1 MTEEEIL
8 EYRNSYSG
16 FLNSINEIYKSME
29 SNFASHLDIC
39 KFAPDIDDE
48 TLKDYMNN
56 YASKEEPLNI
66 LCVGKAKKS
75 TGFLAGLLN
84 CYTNFIFTPQT
95 LYLDSTA
102 IKFSE
107 IDSIGHKKE
116 TKTGLFG
123 KTKTESFL
131 VITKK
136 SGTAETFKGDIAGQ
150 AITEFLNAIVKAFNE
165 NPTEEI
171 PAKEYPRSKL
181 IKNALNDLKIPTF
194 MPSFDH
200 KVVNSIIIKFGKDEL
215 KASFAA
221 SYYLKKLYFSND
233 YLYFSSSGD
242 WKRIPY
248 TDLLKAVYKG
258 EETMDSDGKIEVTYE
273 TLLYDKN
280 DKIVFTTSDKSVNK
294 DKKLADFF
302 NMIIS
307 DATGTEVKTK
317 IQAKKIPTTKKKEI
331 QMKDIIIEEASKDKN
346 LSAYKINGHFT
357 DLSKNGIVPYLE
369 LENNYKAW
377 AFCSDSIMFADGKDS
392 WKKFAYK
399 SLSKATL
406 EREYSKDVKLVLYDI
421 KGQECFSFR
430 EKNYFSTDF
439 RVISKSL
446 ADLINKIISK
456 LTGKVVK
463 TECIDSRTLED
474 IMGSS
479 DEFNN
484 LLNKWKD
491 IFSKETPIVYRKF
504 TTDEKKK
511 LPEWLTTGKNKFSE
525 NQNIFVVNRIED
537 DYVYFMGNDMRSAIF
552 WGVEW
557 YFYFPDLYSENQK
570 TLVFEYSYD
579 REEYRNLCS
588 LYALSGDTSVERYLA
603 YTNYNGE
610 RSKLFNN
617 GQPKFPEKEIG
628 FTKFFDLIGEEEF
641 VRIHT
646 SFKEKLEKAKEAAKE
661 AEKQAEENAKQAAAE
676 AAIKAK
682 QNLMD
687 DLNNW

>member
-1 MTEEEIL
+1 M
-8 EYRNSYSG
+8 Y
-16 FLNSINEIYKSME
+16 
-29 SNFASHLDIC
+29 
-39 KFAPDIDDE
+39 
-48 TLKDYMNN
+48 
-56 YASKEEPLNI
+56 
-66 LCVGKAKKS
+66 
-75 TGFLAGLLN
+75 
-84 CYTNFIFTPQT
+84 
-95 LYLDSTA
+95 
-102 IKFSE
+102 
-107 IDSIGHKKE
+107 
-116 TKTGLFG
+116 
-123 KTKTESFL
+123 
-131 VITKK
+131 
-136 SGTAETFKGDIAGQ
+136 
-150 AITEFLNAIVKAFNE
+150 
-165 NPTEEI
+165 
-171 PAKEYPRSKL
+171 
-181 IKNALNDLKIPTF
+181 
-194 MPSFDH
+194 FDAT
-200 KVVNSIIIKFGKDEL
+200 VQ
-215 KASFAA
+215 
-221 SYYLKKLYFSND
+221 
-233 YLYFSSSGD
+233 
-242 WKRIPY
+242 
-248 TDLLKAVYKG
+248 
-258 EETMDSDGKIEVTYE
+258 YE
-273 TLLYDKN
+273 TSLYDKN
-280 DKIVFTTSDKSVNK
+280 NKVVFTTSDKSVNK

-302 NMIIS
+302 SKIIS
-307 DATGTEVKTK
+307 DATGTEVKTELK
-317 IQAKKIPTTKKKEI
+317 AKKVPAAKKRGI
-331 QMKDIIIEEASKDKN
+331 QVKDLIIEEASKDKN
-346 LSAYKINGHFT
+346 LSAYKTDGHYT
-357 DLSKNGIVPYLE
+357 DLSEAGIVPCLGFE
-369 LENNYKAW
+369 KNYKYW
-377 AFCSDSIMFADGKDS
+377 AFCLDSFMFADGNVP
-392 WKKFAYK
+392 WKKFPYK
-399 SLSKATL
+399 TMSKA
-406 EREYSKDVKLVLYDI
+406 VLKRVGAADIELIIYDI
-421 KGQECFSFR
+421 NGKECFSFR

-525 NQNIFVVNRIED
+525 NQNIFVVNRIKD
-537 DYVYFMGNDMRSAIF
+537 DCVYFMGNDMRSAIF